1 MTKGKESVERKIA
14 NNKNNQEAIGDNLEM
29 RFKKRSYK
37 KSAMLSGLGSNLES
51 KKNRAINKAL
61 FFFIKLSF

>member
-29 RFKKRSYK
+29 RFKKSAHTK
-37 KSAMLSGLGSNLES
+37 ESAMLSGLGSNLES
-51 KKNRAINKAL
+51 KKEQSNK
-61 FFFIKLSF
+61 

>member
-29 RFKKRSYK
+29 RFKKALIQK
-37 KSAMLSGLGSNLES
+37 
-51 KKNRAINKAL
+51 KAL
-61 FFFIKLSF
+61 CYLV